1 MAASTPTYEEL
12 RRSLAAR
19 KYAPVYLLHCE
30 EGFYT
35 DVLVK
40 EMERIVPEEDK
51 DFNQHILY
59 APETT
64 MDKVMDL
71 CRTCPMM
78 SERVVVI
85 LKEAQAIRADQLNRL
100 HAYVKNPT
108 PSTTLVI
115 CCRGAVA
122 KGKELLAAMRTG
134 NNVNFES
141 KKVNENTAGTLIG
154 QYIKSKGLNCDV
166 KAVQMLR
173 DFIGTDL
180 SRLYNEIDK
189 LATIL
194 PRGAAVTPEV
204 VEIHVGVSKE
214 YNSFEL
220 VDAIAAHDS
229 LKVYRIADYFAAN
242 PKGNPLVMTCAT
254 LFGFFSDL
262 LICQFSPD
270 KSDSALMQEL
280 NLKNVYPLRR
290 FRTAMANYNA
300 RKTIEIIGAL
310 RDFDRKS
317 KGGGSRQNEHVLFR
331 ELLFHILTAP
341 GDVAV

>member
-1 MAASTPTYEEL
+1 MCS
-12 RRSLAAR
+12 S
-19 KYAPVYLLHCE
+19 
-30 EGFYT
+30 
-35 DVLVK
+35 DLVK
-40 EMERIVPEEDK
+40 
-51 DFNQHILY
+51 
-59 APETT
+59 
-64 MDKVMDL
+64 
-71 CRTCPMM
+71 
-78 SERVVVI
+78 
-85 LKEAQAIRADQLNRL
+85 AI
-100 HAYVKNPT
+100 
-108 PSTTLVI
+108 
-115 CCRGAVA
+115 
-122 KGKELLAAMRTG
+122 
-134 NNVNFES
+134 
-141 KKVNENTAGTLIG
+141 
-154 QYIKSKGLNCDV
+154 
-166 KAVQMLR
+166 QMLR

-204 VEIHVGVSKE
+204 VETHVGVSKE

-242 PKGNPLVMTCAT
+242 PKSNPLVMTCAT